1 MLSMKSVASALVL
14 VASAADVAV
23 PVLVAP
29 ALVLAGST
37 AVRAQ
42 ESGQAI
48 RQQLVRYGDLN
59 LAAPAGQAALQS
71 RVKSAVQSVCGPEAD
86 MRDFHEARDYAACV
100 AKASHDAMG
109 AVPKVRQQASQ
120 PAAHAG

>member
-1 MLSMKSVASALVL
+1 MPIWNSSTWTGRTFWP
-14 VASAADVAV
+14 SAATTVSFRPGMRMLKIIWA
-23 PVLVAP
+23 
-29 ALVLAGST
+29 
-37 AVRAQ
+37 
-42 ESGQAI
+42 
-48 RQQLVRYGDLN
+48 
-59 LAAPAGQAALQS
+59 AALMNRS
-71 RVKSAVQSVCGPEAD
+71 RTRSPGVKSAVQSVCGPEAD